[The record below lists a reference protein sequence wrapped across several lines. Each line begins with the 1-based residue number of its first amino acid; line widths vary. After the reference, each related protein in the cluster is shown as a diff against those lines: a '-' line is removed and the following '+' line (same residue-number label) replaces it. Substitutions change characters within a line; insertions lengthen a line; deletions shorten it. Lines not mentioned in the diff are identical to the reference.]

1 MRNSNPGEDILNLK
15 PLKQSWYKLHPKCF
29 IYLSLA
35 LDKKKKKWRETEWR
49 TKKSSLVLRKLT
61 YEKKYYKNKIC
72 ANLQRHD

>member
-35 LDKKKKKWRETEWR
+35 LDKKKKKNGEKQNGE
-49 TKKSSLVLRKLT
+49 LRK
-61 YEKKYYKNKIC
+61 
-72 ANLQRHD
+72 AA